1 MSKIILLNGPSSAGK
16 SSIVKA
22 IQWISNEPWLSLG
35 VDSSFAVMPS
45 KYLPGGKLAHEGI
58 NFIPGIDE
66 SNYPIMKVE
75 VGDYGKK
82 VGKSIRK
89 TSKYLADDG
98 HNIILDE
105 VIWDQEILEEYFS
118 LFKDHSLCY
127 VKVNCDMNKIEER
140 EVIRGDRSIGLARDQ
155 LPRLKKMDSYQLG
168 DLIIDTTNAS
178 PFENA
183 NLILDF
189 LLNEE
194 IKKRNII

>member
-1 MSKIILLNGPSSAGK
+1 MSKIILLNGPSSVGK

-58 NFIPGIDE
+58 NFVSGNDE
-66 SNYPIMKVE
+66 NGYPITRVE

-82 VGKSIRK
+82 VGKLTRK
-89 TSKYLADDG
+89 ISKYFVDDG

-105 VIWDQEILEEYFS
+105 VIWDQADLEYYFS
-118 LFKDHSLCY
+118 LFKDHFLCY
-127 VKVNCDMNKIEER
+127 VTVNCDLTIIEER
-140 EVIRGDRSIGLARDQ
+140 EMIRGDRSIGLARDQ
-155 LPRLKKMDSYQLG
+155 LPKIKKLDNYQKGNLT
-168 DLIIDTTNAS
+168 IDTTKIS

-183 NLILDF
+183 KLILAFFD
-189 LLNEE
+189 
-194 IKKRNII
+194 KKV